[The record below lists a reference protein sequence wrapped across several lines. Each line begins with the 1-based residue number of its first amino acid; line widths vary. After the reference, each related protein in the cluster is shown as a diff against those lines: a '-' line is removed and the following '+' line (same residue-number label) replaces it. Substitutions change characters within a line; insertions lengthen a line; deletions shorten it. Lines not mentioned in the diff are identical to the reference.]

1 MVGALFLMKN
11 GVLCGY
17 EVWMWMRMGVLGGVA
32 FLAGL
37 CLLMVA
43 RGGRSVCSR
52 RREWW

>member
-17 EVWMWMRMGVLGGVA
+17 EVWMWMRMGLLGGVA

-43 RGGRSVCSR
+43 RRGRSVCSR
-52 RREWW
+52 RRGLW